1 MCYYYLCTHGRC
13 SLILV
18 IPMVMKNYIQTNTI
32 LSAVTAAYSHY
43 ISISSPRRD
52 KIMDISCLV
61 LEVGFSS

>member
-1 MCYYYLCTHGRC
+1 MLVD
-13 SLILV
+13 ILV
-18 IPMVMKNYIQTNTI
+18 FPMVMKNYIQTNTI

-52 KIMDISCLV
+52 KIMDISSLV